1 MIIIETKKIIIEK
14 FYNEHLKPSVIA
26 KELEVHPSY
35 VTKIIQKDS
44 RYIEEKKYRANNSK
58 ENRKVSKREWIKK
71 KRKSES
77 DNQLDEYVKMQ
88 HNQARKELS
97 YSSEMSDLVF
107 AIWNRGMFQY
117 DKNSSD
123 LVLKK
128 GFKFNLDVPKRVSNV
143 VNASSIKSK
152 KIYV

>member
-26 KELEVHPSY
+26 KELEVNSSY

-44 RYIEEKKYRANNSK
+44 RYIEEKEYKANNSK

-117 DKNSSD
+117 DKNSSE

>member
-26 KELEVHPSY
+26 KELEVNPSY

-44 RYIEEKKYRANNSK
+44 RYIEEKEYRANISK

-77 DNQLDEYVKMQ
+77 DKQLDENVKMQ
-88 HNQARKELS
+88 HNQVSKELS
-97 YSSEMSDLVF
+97 YSSEMSDFAF
-107 AIWNRGMFQY
+107 AIWNSGMFQY

-128 GFKFNLDVPKRVSNV
+128 GFKFACDVPKRVSNV

>member
-1 MIIIETKKIIIEK
+1 MKNDI
-14 FYNEHLKPSVIA
+14 
-26 KELEVHPSY
+26 
-35 VTKIIQKDS
+35 
-44 RYIEEKKYRANNSK
+44 KYRYNIL
-58 ENRKVSKREWIKK
+58 RDFIY
-71 KRKSES
+71 
-77 DNQLDEYVKMQ
+77 DD
-88 HNQARKELS
+88 
-97 YSSEMSDLVF
+97 DT
-107 AIWNRGMFQY
+107 RGMFQY

>member
-26 KELEVHPSY
+26 KELGVNPSY

-44 RYIEEKKYRANNSK
+44 RYINEKEYRAQISK
-58 ENRKVSKREWIKK
+58 ENHKIAKREWIRS
-71 KRKSES
+71 KRLNDYNK
-77 DNQLDEYVKMQ
+77 QLDEYVKMQ
-88 HNQARKELS
+88 HNQASKELS
-97 YSSEMSDLVF
+97 YSSEMSDFAF

-128 GFKFNLDVPKRVSNV
+128 GFKFAFDVPKRVSNV

>member
-1 MIIIETKKIIIEK
+1 MKKKNIGLIIVKKIVK
-14 FYNEHLKPSVIA
+14 FL
-26 KELEVHPSY
+26 
-35 VTKIIQKDS
+35 
-44 RYIEEKKYRANNSK
+44 R
-58 ENRKVSKREWIKK
+58 ENGLRK

>member
-26 KELEVHPSY
+26 KELEVNSSY

-44 RYIEEKKYRANNSK
+44 RYIEEKEYKANNSK